1 MMTGSLTK
9 PSTQP
14 LDEPIRLA
22 KYLSDSMPCS
32 RRDAETYIAGGWV
45 SVDGEV
51 VEQPNLMIHHQQVT
65 LHEKATLKP
74 TLPITI
80 LLNKPAGYD
89 FGLTHTLLNGPKL
102 RKETETKSEEA
113 QLAEQEEKDDLMKHD
128 ALQFVT
134 LQTQAKDDRSNI
146 RPLRSH
152 FHKLTPTLPLESAA
166 SGLVIYTQDRSVAR
180 KLIDEGSRVEQ
191 EFIVQVRG
199 TLSNHDLKRLNQG
212 FYHKGELLPS
222 AKVSWQNEDHL
233 RIALKNVQLDQIEK
247 MCQGVGLDVLAMK
260 RLRIGR
266 ISMSKL
272 AVGEW
277 RYLLGYERF

>member
-1 MMTGSLTK
+1 MN
-9 PSTQP
+9 
-14 LDEPIRLA
+14 EPMIPPMNEPVRLA
-22 KYLSDSMPCS
+22 KYLCDSLSCS
-32 RRDAETYIAGGWV
+32 RRDAEQYIAGGWV
-45 SVDGEV
+45 SVDGKV
-51 VEQPNLMIHHQQVT
+51 VEQPNFMIHNQQVT
-65 LHEKATLKP
+65 LHEKANLKP
-74 TLPITI
+74 IVPITI
-80 LLNKPAGYD
+80 LLHKPAGYD
-89 FGLTHTLLNGPKL
+89 FGLTHELLNGTKL
-102 RKETETKSEEA
+102 RVKDNKKTEEEL
-113 QLAEQEEKDDLMKHD
+113 LAEQEEKDDLIKYD
-128 ALQFVT
+128 ALQFIT
-134 LQTQAKDDRSNI
+134 LETQAKDDRSNI

-180 KLIDEGSRVEQ
+180 KLVDEGNRVEQ

-199 TLSNHDLKRLNQG
+199 TLSAEDLKRLNQG
-212 FYHKGELLPS
+212 FYHKGELLPA

-247 MCQGVGLDVLAMK
+247 MCHGVGLDILAMK